1 MNAIPCS
8 NNENEMEQWDTIGI
22 GSNVNKG
29 GSLNESWVGTTYFFP
44 TSCKDPKAAMATIK
58 RDKSGAKRKLERK
71 VFRIW
76 TNFSKPTLHAK
87 ACDYFHI

>member
-1 MNAIPCS
+1 MQQQW
-8 NNENEMEQWDTIGI
+8 NEVEQWDTIGI

-29 GSLNESWVGTTYFFP
+29 GSLNDSWVGTTYFFP

-58 RDKSGAKRKLERK
+58 RDKSGAKKKARAEGFSYMDQL
-71 VFRIW
+71 FRE
-76 TNFSKPTLHAK
+76 PTLHAK